1 MMPEASNVYS
11 SNVPGLFNS
20 DGIADVF
27 VIFSINVLSRRDKR
41 GRPPGGAGAVHS
53 KVRLTDFVLLRLDNI
68 IHPAIFQ
75 IE

>member
-1 MMPEASNVYS
+1 MMPEASSVYS
-11 SNVPGLFNS
+11 SNACELF
-20 DGIADVF
+20 DPDWIADGF
-27 VIFSINVLSRRDKR
+27 VLFSINVLSRRDKR
-41 GRPPGGAGAVHS
+41 GRPPGGAGTAHS

>member
-1 MMPEASNVYS
+1 M
-11 SNVPGLFNS
+11 PGLFDP

-27 VIFSINVLSRRDKR
+27 VIFSINVLSRLDKR
-41 GRPPGGAGAVHS
+41 GRIRAGQNPSGTGAAHS
-53 KVRLTDFVLLRLDNI
+53 KFRLTDFVLLRLDNI